1 MSTEPVYTL
10 EDGAILRHGEPV
22 GRYDIKTGEIKDLD
36 SIVPPQV
43 TPILKRMIADE
54 LKLESEPAEELVSVK
69 QDPTEPME
77 PSPPPQEVP
86 KAPEMDP
93 RLGDKTPAYME
104 WLAKFFPEDYKKRYA
119 GRKVMGERMP
129 PTITEAKVPKEGKP
143 LPPVGSD
150 IPEGAMAKERKEE
163 WL

>member
-1 MSTEPVYTL
+1 MSTEPVYAL

-54 LKLESEPAEELVSVK
+54 RKLEDEAVSVK
-69 QDPTEPME
+69 TEDLTEPMK

-86 KAPEMDP
+86 PAPGMDP
-93 RLGDKTPAYME
+93 RLGDKDPAYME
-104 WLAKFFPEDYKKRYA
+104 WLAKFYPEDFKKRYA
-119 GRKVMGERMP
+119 GRKVFGERMP
-129 PTITEAKVPKEGKP
+129 PVIAEAKVPKEGKP
-143 LPPVGSD
+143 LPPLGSD
-150 IPEGAMAKERKEE
+150 IPQDAMAKERKEE